1 MSEPVAIDGRAA
13 RRDRNRDAVLDAV
26 IEMFTEGDLEPGPD
40 AVALRAGLSARSVY
54 RYFEDRDELLRA
66 AIERQQQRVL
76 PLYLIHAIGE
86 GELGDR
92 IERFVTA
99 RVRLYEAIAATARAS
114 RARAMV
120 NDVMRDQ
127 VEETRRLLREQ
138 VELHFGPE
146 LAALD
151 ARGRRATSGAI
162 DTLCQLEALDH
173 LRVHRGFSS
182 KETSMLLM
190 DALGALLALDRHD
203 RPISPTRGSRDG

>member
-1 MSEPVAIDGRAA
+1 VSEPVPIDGRAA
-13 RRDRNRDAVLDAV
+13 RRDRNREAVLDAV
-26 IEMFTEGDLEPGPD
+26 IEMFTEGDLDPGPD
-40 AVALRAGLSARSVY
+40 AVALRVGLSARSVY
-54 RYFEDRDELLRA
+54 RYFEDRGELLRA

-114 RARAMV
+114 RARAVV
-120 NDVMRDQ
+120 NDIMREQ

-138 VELHFGPE
+138 VDKHFAPE

-162 DTLCQLEALDH
+162 DTLCQLDALDH

-182 KETSMLLM
+182 KETSTVLT
-190 DALGALLALDRHD
+190 DALEALLAPD
-203 RPISPTRGSRDG
+203 RPNHPITPGGSRHG